1 MDPLAALRLVGDIA
15 QFVDFT
21 TKVIGRAALTA
32 AAGVEY
38 RRARFGIFG
47 DVLYGTGGVDTDALQ
62 ELHWKINIWTD
73 AEVMAW
79 KGSHLATCNAIAVAV
94 RKSSEQKWG
103 VFDQLRAPFLQL
115 LALRHCCYPT

>member
-1 MDPLAALRLVGDIA
+1 MDPFSALNLVGNIV

-21 TKVIGRAALTA
+21 IKVIGRAAALTA
-32 AAGVEY
+32 AAGVKY

-47 DVLYGTGGVDTDALQ
+47 DVLYVTGGVDTDALQ

-94 RKSSEQKWG
+94 RKSLERKWG
-103 VFDQLRAPFLQL
+103 PFLTSL
-115 LALRHCCYPT
+115 GRHFCDSRPYGIAAA